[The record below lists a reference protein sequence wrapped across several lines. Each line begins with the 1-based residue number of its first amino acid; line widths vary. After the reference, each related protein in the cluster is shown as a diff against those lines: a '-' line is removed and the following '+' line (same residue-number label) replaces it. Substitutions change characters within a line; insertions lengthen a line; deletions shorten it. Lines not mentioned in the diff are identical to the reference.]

1 MSLILDEHRHYLADR
16 VRVSRYAAAVGEVV
30 RPGDVVLDLG
40 SGTGILGLF
49 AWRAGAAR
57 VYAIEASP
65 IAGVAERVAAAN
77 AAAAIH
83 VVRAEAHHAQLP
95 ERADVVVTD
104 QIGRF
109 GFEAG
114 LFSLFEDARARL
126 LKPDARFIP
135 EALSFRVA
143 PIEHA
148 RQYDRVEFWRRSRAG
163 LDFSA
168 VASLAEN
175 SGYPVRLAP
184 RHLLA
189 LPVDARRVDLRDV
202 TSAPLR
208 LEASFTIERNGE
220 LHGLAGWFAA
230 QLSPS
235 VEMSNSPLDPQ
246 RILRR
251 QTFLPIAQPT
261 RVSRGDEV
269 RATIRIL
276 PEPIMAAWSVTIA
289 RRGTAPIT
297 FEHSTLRGM
306 LIDHHEMHLTDPAY
320 RPRLTDR
327 GAARRTVLE
336 LCDGHRTLAEIEAA
350 VFERHGDVLGSRDA
364 ADIFVSEVVTRYTRD
379 AS

>member
-16 VRVSRYAAAVGEVV
+16 VRVSRYAAAVREVV

-49 AWRAGAAR
+49 AWRAGAVR

-77 AAAAIH
+77 AAPAIQ
-83 VVRAEAHHAQLP
+83 VVRAEAQYAQLP
-95 ERADVVVTD
+95 ERADVVITD

-126 LKPDARFIP
+126 LKPDARIIP
-135 EALSFRVA
+135 AALTFVVA

-148 RQYDRVEFWRRSRAG
+148 RQYGRVAFWRRSRAG
-163 LDFSA
+163 LDFSV
-168 VASLAEN
+168 VAPLADN
-175 SGYPVRLAP
+175 SGYPIRLAP

-189 LPVDARRVDLRDV
+189 PPCDARRVDLRDV
-202 TSAPLR
+202 TTAPLR
-208 LEASFTIERNGE
+208 LDASFTIERDGE
-220 LHGLAGWFAA
+220 LHGIAGWFAA

-235 VEMSNSPLDPQ
+235 VSMSNSPLDPQ

-251 QTFLPIAQPT
+251 QTFLPIAQAT
-261 RVSRGDEV
+261 QVSRGDEV
-269 RATIRIL
+269 RVAIRIL
-276 PEPIMAAWSVTIA
+276 PEPIMAAWTVTIS
-289 RRGTAPIT
+289 RRGAAPIT
-297 FEHSTLRGM
+297 FDHSTLRGM

-320 RPRLTDR
+320 RPQLTDR
-327 GAARRTVLE
+327 GVARRTVLE

-350 VFERHGDVLGSRDA
+350 VFERHRDVFPSRDA